1 MVQVVNLKFD
11 LSLFFFFIKI
21 DLEILFPD
29 VLDRRQGFP
38 DYKNVHF
45 TESP

>member
-21 DLEILFPD
+21 DLEILFAD
-29 VLDRRQGFP
+29 VLHRKKGFT
-38 DYKNVHF
+38 D
-45 TESP
+45 